1 MNRHFAILPALVLS
15 VLLGGCFPRP
25 DYRDL
30 PNASSIGRTVQVF
43 DTVAVADVTIPSA
56 QEREAIA
63 AALARGGDSGLRVR
77 VQLPRGV
84 PVPAEADLRA
94 RIANLGIDPAIAV
107 VEPGAGGDVTQLVF
121 VRVSVTAPDCAAL
134 VTPSEAISAYAR
146 PTMAFG
152 CATYTN
158 LSRMVADPADL
169 VMPRSFGGADGA
181 PTVSAID
188 RYRRNEVTPLRNTSS
203 VDDISSGGSQ

>member
-1 MNRHFAILPALVLS
+1 MTRRFAFLPVLVLS

-30 PNASSIGRTVQVF
+30 PNASSIGHTVQVL
-43 DTVAVADVTIPSA
+43 DVVAVADASA
-56 QEREAIA
+56 PTAHDRAAIA

-77 VQLPRGV
+77 VLLPRGV
-84 PVPAEADLRA
+84 PVPAEAELRD
-94 RIANLGIDPAIAV
+94 RIRGLGIDPAIAV
-107 VEPGAGGDVTQLVF
+107 VAPEAGGEGTQLVF
-121 VRVSVTAPDCAAL
+121 VRVTVSAPDCAAL
-134 VTPSEAISAYAR
+134 VTPSEAISAHAR

-169 VMPRSFGGADGA
+169 VAPRSFGGADGA
-181 PTVSAID
+181 PTASAID
-188 RYRRNEVTPLRNTSS
+188 RYRRNEVTPLRSTSS
-203 VDDISSGGSQ
+203 LRGIEAGGSP